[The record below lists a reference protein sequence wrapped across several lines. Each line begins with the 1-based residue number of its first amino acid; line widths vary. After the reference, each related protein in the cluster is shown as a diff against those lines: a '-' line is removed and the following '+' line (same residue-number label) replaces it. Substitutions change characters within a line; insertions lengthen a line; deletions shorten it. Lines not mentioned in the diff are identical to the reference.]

1 MCFTV
6 VFYVHSLSCL
16 IINLRIVMFC
26 VFVVLINPVYLIR
39 FASSHI
45 SVSPSMEFFKI
56 MTAVNG
62 DGLLILLC
70 HAMLHKA
77 QE

>member
-1 MCFTV
+1 
-6 VFYVHSLSCL
+6 
-16 IINLRIVMFC
+16 
-26 VFVVLINPVYLIR
+26 
-39 FASSHI
+39 
-45 SVSPSMEFFKI
+45 MEFFKI